1 MHNSGAIAKHT
12 TGLGTTVYAAPE
24 QRNEFHRAYDHRVD
38 IYSLGVILFELFYV
52 VVTEMER
59 VHLIAAIKEQKRL
72 PENFTSRWSK
82 LGDLILRLT
91 SHSAE
96 ARPKCVSQISTL
108 LKHSFDHPDEP
119 WPSEAVVA
127 AESVAPEVHQSFSC
141 TTAMDIDTA
150 ITTTTTTSRTVER
163 EVITEF
169 SSSTSS
175 LHHETQ
181 VLHENEQLKRL
192 ITEKDKRITELEQM
206 VEHLQLQLKSE
217 STESRYCATN

>member
-59 VHLIAAIKEQKRL
+59 VHLIAALKDQKKL
-72 PENFTSRWSK
+72 PENFTSRWRK

-96 ARPKCVSQISTL
+96 ARPKSVAEVSAL
-108 LKHSFDHPDEP
+108 LGHSFDHPDEP
-119 WPSEAVVA
+119 WPSETV
-127 AESVAPEVHQSFSC
+127 AESDVQQICKSSSAISL
-141 TTAMDIDTA
+141 DTA
-150 ITTTTTTSRTVER
+150 TFITTTSRTEVSVEK
-163 EVITEF
+163 EVITDF
-169 SSSTSS
+169 SEHTPSQ
-175 LHHETQ
+175 HQMTQ

-192 ITEKDKRITELEQM
+192 ISEKDKRITELE
-206 VEHLQLQLKSE
+206 STIE
-217 STESRYCATN
+217 SLLNEQKNGTTRAQTYCTTN